1 MPNVKAIINGH
12 NKKVLSERP
21 DVNERLCNCRN
32 PNLCPLNGHC
42 LTPEIMYEANVTS
55 DLPRYKPRK
64 YKGVTER
71 FGKERIKEH
80 RKTFTNRRKEG
91 DSELSKEIWR
101 IKDAGGTPE
110 VSWRIL
116 KKARSYNPQSKKCL
130 LCLTEKLAI
139 AEHKEG
145 DLLNKRS
152 EIVAKCR
159 HLNKYCLS
167 QIDSND

>member
-21 DVNERLCNCRN
+21 DVNERMCNCRN
-32 PNLCPLNGHC
+32 PNLCP
-42 LTPEIMYEANVTS
+42 YEAKVTS

-71 FGKERIKEH
+71 FGKERTKEH

-110 VSWRIL
+110 LSWRIL
-116 KKARSYNPQSKKCL
+116 KKAKSYNPQSVYYVSLKNWRSRS
-130 LCLTEKLAI
+130 TR
-139 AEHKEG
+139 KET
-145 DLLNKRS
+145 
-152 EIVAKCR
+152 
-159 HLNKYCLS
+159 Y
-167 QIDSND
+167 